1 MLPVPFAARLLMP
14 GTIALLQLNVVF
26 AVLLVGVYAKV
37 VLLQIAG
44 GVSVLVSSGV
54 GLTVTTTL

>member
-1 MLPVPFAARLLMP
+1 VP
-14 GTIALLQLNVVF
+14 

-44 GVSVLVSSGV
+44 GLSELVSSGV
-54 GLTVTTTL
+54 GLTVTTTLYVDGFSQPAAVRTYT